1 MNKNLVIHYLGISA
15 FVFVCPNGDKIGI
28 DFWTPGAFPYAGDT
42 PMNSG
47 ISDGRILKYLLVS
60 HDHKDHCFI
69 PPHTAVIYGVVD
81 EKIEEG
87 IKIPLST
94 DLSVTQYASEHFPP
108 SMGRGSKA
116 NTVFVFDFE
125 GQKICHLADA
135 FGTMLDLPKLVELK
149 KKIGKINLLL
159 MPIDG
164 ANTKP
169 LGANALFDAIKILAP
184 ARVLPMHYYDTD
196 DKIRFLAEVKK
207 RGYKIVDRIS
217 GFTFDHELTHPGESP
232 VFYHVSPAP
241 FR

>member
-1 MNKNLVIHYLGISA
+1 MSKNLIIHYLGISA

-47 ISDGRILKYLLVS
+47 ISDGHILKYLLIS
-60 HDHKDHCFI
+60 HDHKDHCFV
-69 PPHTAVIYGVVD
+69 PPYAAVIRCVVD
-81 EKIEEG
+81 GRIEDGKKIS
-87 IKIPLST
+87 LAN
-94 DLSVTQYASEHFPP
+94 DLSVTQYDSEHFPP

-116 NTVFVFDFE
+116 NTVFVFDFD

-135 FGTMLDLPKLVELK
+135 FGTILDLPKLVELK
-149 KKIGKINLLL
+149 KKIGAIDLLL

-169 LGANALFDAIKILAP
+169 LGSHAVLEAIKILAP
-184 ARVLPMHYYDTD
+184 AAVIPMHYYDTK
-196 DKIRFLAEVKK
+196 DKAQFLTDAKK
-207 RGYKIVDRIS
+207 QGYKIVDRIS
-217 GFTFDHELTHPGESP
+217 GFAFDHDLRHSNEAPI
-232 VFYHVSPAP
+232 FYHVTPAI